1 MARRTALPVPR
12 RLLARLREVMAGD
25 AAAEERLGQIVGII
39 ASGLAC
45 EVCSIYIRRSGDV
58 LELFATQGLKR
69 QAVHRTRLRLGEGL
83 IGAIADQAR
92 SMAFHEAQKHP
103 NFVFRP
109 ETGEESFR
117 SLMGVPI
124 LRGGRVLGVVAVQ
137 NRKQR
142 RYRDEEIKT
151 LETVAMVLAEII
163 SGGELVGRDESFPAD
178 GNALLPL
185 RLEGVV
191 LNPGHAIGTAF
202 LHQPQITVHQLV
214 ADDPVHEQRRLRAAL
229 AALHGALDT
238 MLADSTVADPG
249 DHHDVLDA
257 YRTIAEDAGWL
268 GRIEEAVASGLTA
281 EAAIEKVHNDI
292 RARMATVTDPY
303 IRERLLDLEDL
314 ALRLLQHL
322 VGADPKAIRKA
333 MPADV
338 VVVARSMGPAQLLD
352 YDVASLRGLVLEE
365 GSPTAHVTIVARAL
379 NIPVVGQARDAFTR
393 IVQGDPVIVDGDNA
407 VVYVRPGDDLQSR
420 TVELMHAR
428 EREREVW
435 HGLRAEPAVSLDGVE
450 VSLNINAGLVMDFS
464 YLKTTGADGIGL
476 YRTEILFMVRS
487 LPPTV
492 ENQSALYADAFDRAD
507 GKPVTFR
514 TFDVGSDKRLPHWA
528 GPNEDNPAMG
538 WRAIR
543 VGLDRPAML
552 KNQFRALLAA
562 APGRRLRIMFPMIA
576 EVSEFDAAREI
587 LDREI
592 ERARDR
598 GVGAPKTIE
607 VGTMLEVPSLVFQLP
622 ELLKRVDFVS
632 VGSNDLVQ
640 FLFASDRANAMLAQR
655 YDILSPLMLRV
666 LADVVRQCR
675 DAEVPLTICGEA
687 GGRPLEAM
695 ALVGIG
701 FRSLSVPPPAIGPVK
716 AMIRS
721 LALAETERFVST
733 LLGMARSSVRENLRA
748 FALDHGVNI

>member
-1 MARRTALPVPR
+1 
-12 RLLARLREVMAGD
+12 MAGD
-25 AAAEERLGQIVGII
+25 AAAEERLGQIVSII
-39 ASGLAC
+39 ASSLAC
-45 EVCSIYIRRSGDV
+45 EVCSIYIRRAGDV
-58 LELFATQGLKR
+58 LELFATHGLKA

-83 IGAIADQAR
+83 VGTIADQAR
-92 SMAFHEAQKHP
+92 SMAFSEAQKHP
-103 NFVFRP
+103 SFVFRP
-109 ETGEESFR
+109 ETGEKIFR

-124 LRGGRVLGVVAVQ
+124 LRSGRVLGVVAVQ
-137 NRKQR
+137 NRTTR
-142 RYRDEEIKT
+142 TYRDEEIET
-151 LETVAMVLAEII
+151 LETVAMVLAELI

-185 RLEGVV
+185 RLEGVA
-191 LNPGHAIGTAF
+191 LNPGQAIGTAI
-202 LHQPQITVHQLV
+202 LHQPQITVHRIV
-214 ADDPVHEQRRLRAAL
+214 ADDPVHEQARLREAL

-238 MLADSTVADPG
+238 MLADSTVAEPG
-249 DHHDVLDA
+249 DHRDVLDA

-292 RARMATVTDPY
+292 RARMTTATDPY

-322 VGADPKAIRKA
+322 VGSDPKAIRQA

-365 GSPTAHVTIVARAL
+365 GSPTSHVTIVARAL
-379 NIPVVGQARDAFTR
+379 NIPVVGKARDAFTR

-407 VVYVRPGDDLQSR
+407 VVYVRPGDDVQSR
-420 TVELMHAR
+420 TLDLMRAR
-428 EREREVW
+428 EREEEIWQASRDQAATS
-435 HGLRAEPAVSLDGVE
+435 RDGIDI
-450 VSLNINAGLVMDFS
+450 SLNINAGLAMDFGF
-464 YLKTTGADGIGL
+464 LKTTGADGIGL
-476 YRTEILFMVRS
+476 YRTEIPFMVRS
-487 LPPTV
+487 MPPSID
-492 ENQSALYADAFDRAD
+492 NQRALYAEAFDRAD

-552 KNQFRALLAA
+552 KNQLRALLDAA
-562 APGRRLRIMFPMIA
+562 GTRSLRIMFPMIA
-576 EVSEFDAAREI
+576 EVSEFDAARALLE
-587 LDREI
+587 REI
-592 ERARDR
+592 IRARRR
-598 GVGAPKTIE
+598 GQALPEKIE
-607 VGTMLEVPSLVFQLP
+607 VGTMLEVPALIFQLP
-622 ELLKRVDFVS
+622 RLLERVDFVS

-640 FLFASDRANAMLAQR
+640 FLFASDRSNAKLAKR
-655 YDILSPLMLRV
+655 YDVLSPLVLRLLGDIV
-666 LADVVRQCR
+666 RQCNLADV
-675 DAEVPLTICGEA
+675 PLTLCGEA
-687 GGRPLEAM
+687 AGRTLEAM
-695 ALVGIG
+695 ALVGLG
-701 FRSLSVPPPAIGPVK
+701 FRSLSVAPPAVGPVK

-721 LALAETERFVST
+721 VDIGEIERFVRT
-733 LLGMARSSVRENLRA
+733 LLDATRSSVRENLRE

>member
-1 MARRTALPVPR
+1 MARRAALSVPR

-25 AAAEERLGQIVGII
+25 AAAEERLGQIVSII
-39 ASGLAC
+39 ASSLAC
-45 EVCSIYIRRSGDV
+45 EVCSIYIRRAGDV
-58 LELFATQGLKR
+58 LELFATHGLKA

-83 IGAIADQAR
+83 VGTIADQAR
-92 SMAFHEAQKHP
+92 SMAFSEAQKHP
-103 NFVFRP
+103 SFVFRP
-109 ETGEESFR
+109 ETGEKIFR

-124 LRGGRVLGVVAVQ
+124 LRRGRVLGVVAVQ
-137 NRKQR
+137 NRTTR
-142 RYRDEEIKT
+142 TYRDEEIET
-151 LETVAMVLAEII
+151 LETVAMVLAELI

-185 RLEGVV
+185 RLEGVA
-191 LNPGHAIGTAF
+191 LNPGQAIGTAI
-202 LHQPQITVHQLV
+202 LHQPQITVHRIV
-214 ADDPVHEQRRLRAAL
+214 ADDPVHEQARLREAL

-238 MLADSTVADPG
+238 MLADSAVADPG
-249 DHHDVLDA
+249 DHRDVLDA

-292 RARMATVTDPY
+292 RARMTTATDPY

-322 VGADPKAIRKA
+322 VGSDPKAIRQA

-365 GSPTAHVTIVARAL
+365 GSPTSHVTIVARAL
-379 NIPVVGQARDAFTR
+379 NIPVVGKARDAFTR

-407 VVYVRPGDDLQSR
+407 VVYVRPGDDVQSR
-420 TVELMHAR
+420 TLDLMRAR
-428 EREREVW
+428 EREEEIWQASRDQAATS
-435 HGLRAEPAVSLDGVE
+435 RDGIDI
-450 VSLNINAGLVMDFS
+450 SLNINAGLAMDFGF
-464 YLKTTGADGIGL
+464 LKTTGADGIGL
-476 YRTEILFMVRS
+476 YRTEIPFMVRS
-487 LPPTV
+487 MPPSID
-492 ENQSALYADAFDRAD
+492 NQRALYAEAFDRAD

-552 KNQFRALLAA
+552 KNQLRALLDAA
-562 APGRRLRIMFPMIA
+562 GTRSLRIMFPMIA
-576 EVSEFDAAREI
+576 EVSEFDAARALLE
-587 LDREI
+587 REI
-592 ERARDR
+592 IRARRR
-598 GVGAPKTIE
+598 GQALPEKIE
-607 VGTMLEVPSLVFQLP
+607 VGTMLEVPALIFQLP
-622 ELLKRVDFVS
+622 RLLERVDFVS

-640 FLFASDRANAMLAQR
+640 FLFASDRSNAKLAKR
-655 YDILSPLMLRV
+655 YDVLSPLVLRLLGDIV
-666 LADVVRQCR
+666 RQCNLADV
-675 DAEVPLTICGEA
+675 PLTLCGEA
-687 GGRPLEAM
+687 AGRTLEAM
-695 ALVGIG
+695 ALVGLG
-701 FRSLSVPPPAIGPVK
+701 FRSLSVAPPAVGPVK

-721 LALAETERFVST
+721 VDIGEIERFVRT
-733 LLGMARSSVRENLRA
+733 LLDATRSSVRENLRE